1 MTPPAFRL
9 FVSST
14 FSDLK
19 AERNALREKVFP
31 RLDALSAQYH
41 TRFQAIDL
49 RWGISEEAAVNQ
61 KTITICLQELKRCQT
76 ITPRPNFIILLGNRY
91 GWRPLP
97 EKIAAS
103 EFEELLQTLSTSA
116 QRDLFEWYRRDDNAV
131 PAEYCLLPREG
142 MFRDKKVWD
151 ETERTL
157 RHLLLQ
163 GIENAHWDG
172 ADARRIKYE
181 ASATHQEIIQGALK
195 VPDADQHVFCFFRE
209 INHLPQNPAARD
221 YTDDDTDA
229 QHRLISLKQQLRQRL
244 PKNVYEYAVNWEQ
257 DRPSLDYLDAL
268 CDQVYACL
276 AQVIERE
283 ASQPAAADPE
293 AREVAD
299 HTAFYA
305 GRARLFV
312 GQSAILSQI
321 KDYIN
326 GPAQHPLILH
336 GPPGSGKSAIM
347 AKASQRLK
355 ETHGESTDVILR
367 SIGATPASTTVRT
380 LLQGLCSEIS
390 RRDAASPP
398 IIPSAYHQLAELFT
412 QLLSAESHAKKIVVF
427 NDALEQLQSPDPLTC
442 MSWLPNKLA
451 VHVKLVVS
459 LSHEA
464 VNQNDSTPDYLS
476 LLLQRMPAAAFVPLE
491 SMTAADAEALLDQWL
506 REAGRTLQPPQR
518 REIMDKFA
526 GCPWPLYL
534 WLAFA
539 TAQRW
544 HSFAGIEILAKDIAG
559 LMNDL
564 FARLE
569 LPEHHG
575 NVLVSRTLAYLTAS
589 RNGLSEDELL
599 AVLSADQEVL
609 SDFFKRSPDSPAVN
623 QLPVIVWS
631 RLRADIDPYL
641 TLFQAEEALL
651 LSFSHQLVSRVI
663 FTRYLSHEQD
673 RVSAHKSLAA
683 CFHDQAYHGG
693 KTPIKTNPRACLEM
707 PYHEYQGRLFT
718 NLFENLISQE
728 YLDFIC
734 TAFSQETMLE
744 ILELGL
750 AAAREE
756 ANVRYAVMSLVSWGY
771 VFSSDSSDVE
781 KRIQEEIES
790 GHIARAIRI
799 ISNRLPVEQAGVCF
813 VREAHLALD
822 RNDLTSAAEF
832 VRAFLR
838 AKPPHTRKTLRAQL
852 RLADRLAC
860 RDFPDYLNI
869 LIALKPEDTCVR
881 ILLFLAGTAHFSPQ
895 LVNGLARLLL
905 QIDDPYWRGLGQ
917 FALCCRAVRHGLTQ
931 ASALAADLRETIRVM
946 PRTNARSELIRLCS
960 RAYRWLRPAGFT
972 IPELNLPDLE
982 AHDAEPGGQFPA
994 VPVLEDPCEDG
1005 AGALNFLADED
1016 AGHFTPPQSNW
1027 IYAIQRALGTLT
1039 DSSPQ
1044 TWHLENDGLC
1054 RDMTAYFKR
1063 VSTQRDTRDE
1073 EILFY
1078 YSLLPAE
1085 MRKSISSQSWQ
1096 TFDLGPMTHETRLQI
1111 LFSLRRLGELPSLHT
1126 SLSQWGNSLRSDSDY
1141 LEFCRTLQALHPTR
1155 DVDLILYDLAQRL
1168 SRLQD
1173 TPASSVVTAL
1183 IEIFLQYERMDQALF
1198 WLGRLRSILA
1208 PSMEINWHLKLDERT
1223 ALSYALLNVSLPPV
1237 PEPDR
1242 ERSKPACGDEENRCD
1257 STIPEQAQVEQL
1269 KVAAGE
1275 QAQRL
1280 LQSNRKLG
1288 ALLAEEFG
1296 LQTPPAGYLADR
1308 ILAFWVENLAWN
1320 RPDETE
1326 NLACFAATLKLGVV
1340 NDDRER
1346 QRTWFFWLLAMSTRL
1361 DEPQFAR
1368 WREGVLQAFTVPL
1381 HYERS
1386 LAELFNLRKSRQHTR
1401 ETETSI
1407 GYASTDDDKL
1417 SIFKTISG
1425 LLQLELLQADPGLLG
1440 VWADAALKIFSQP
1453 AGQALAFAFLSEAS
1467 VRINQPHITE
1477 AYLATVQALDED
1489 VIDFARERVVLAQ
1502 LARTMDIDALGQW
1515 PNPHTFKE
1523 TFCAMLRALPA
1534 NTGLQQYLQLT
1545 KHLPQVPD
1553 QWDSLLAAICASGI
1567 TPDERTSTAGFLLN
1581 TLSAVETGKNQENE
1595 YAATK

>member
-97 EKIAAS
+97 EKIASS
-103 EFEELLQTLSTSA
+103 ELEELLQTLPTSA
-116 QRDLFEWYRRDDNAV
+116 HKDLFEWYRRDDNAV

-142 MFRDKKVWD
+142 KFRDKKVWD
-151 ETERTL
+151 ETERLL

-209 INHLPQNPAARD
+209 INNLPQETAARD
-221 YTDDDTDA
+221 YTDYDTDA
-229 QHRLISLKQQLRQRL
+229 QHRLISLKKELRQRL

-257 DRPSLDYLDAL
+257 DRPSQDYLDAL

-283 ASQPAAADPE
+283 VSQPAAPDPE
-293 AREVAD
+293 ARELAD

-305 GRARLFV
+305 GHARMFV

-321 KDYIN
+321 EDYIN
-326 GPAQHPLILH
+326 GSAQHPLILH

-427 NDALEQLQSPDPLTC
+427 IDALEQLQSPDPLTC

-641 TLFQAEEALL
+641 TLRQAEEALL

-693 KTPIKTNPRACLEM
+693 KPPLKTNPRACLEM

-718 NLFENLISQE
+718 NLFENLISKE

-781 KRIQEEIES
+781 KRIKEEIES
-790 GHIARAIRI
+790 GHIARAKRI
-799 ISNRLPVEQAGVCF
+799 ISNRLTAEQAGICF

-838 AKPPHTRKTLRAQL
+838 AKPPHARKTLREQL

-869 LIALKPEDTCVR
+869 LTALKPEDTCIR

-895 LVNGLARLLL
+895 LTNGLARLLL

-917 FALCCRAVRHGLTQ
+917 FALCCRTERHGLPQ
-931 ASALAADLRETIRVM
+931 AAALAGDLRETIRVM
-946 PRTNARSELIRLCS
+946 PQNDARAEIIRLCS

-972 IPELNLPDLE
+972 LPDLE
-982 AHDAEPGGQFPA
+982 MPEIERQEAAPSDRSTGIPLQQ
-994 VPVLEDPCEDG
+994 DPNENE
-1005 AGALNFLADED
+1005 AGSFDFLADDD

-1027 IYAIQRALGTLT
+1027 IYAIQRALGTLA

-1044 TWHLENDGLC
+1044 NGLSENDCVIREL
-1054 RDMTAYFKR
+1054 TALLDH
-1063 VSTQRDTRDE
+1063 VSTRPGVRDE
-1073 EILFY
+1073 EILYY
-1078 YSLLPAE
+1078 YSLLPAD
-1085 MRKSISSQSWQ
+1085 MRKCTATQLRQ
-1096 TFDLGPMTHETRLQI
+1096 TFDLGPMTHEVRLQI

-1126 SLSQWGNSLRSDSDY
+1126 SLSQWGNSLRNDSDY
-1141 LEFCRTLQALHPTR
+1141 LEFCRTLQALHPIR
-1155 DVDLILYDLAQRL
+1155 DVDLILCDLAQRL

-1173 TPASSVVTAL
+1173 TPALSAVTAL
-1183 IEIFLQYERMDQALF
+1183 IETFLLYEQMDQALF

-1208 PSMEINWHLKLDERT
+1208 PSMEINWHQKLEERT

-1237 PEPDR
+1237 PEPARR
-1242 ERSKPACGDEENRCD
+1242 ERAKSACGDEENRCD
-1257 STIPEQAQVEQL
+1257 STIHEQAQVEQL
-1269 KVAAGE
+1269 KVAAGK

-1280 LQSNRKLG
+1280 LSNRKLG
-1288 ALLAEEFG
+1288 SLLAEEFG
-1296 LQTPPAGYLADR
+1296 LQTPPIGYLVDR

-1346 QRTWFFWLLAMSTRL
+1346 QRSWFFWLLAMSTRL
-1361 DEPQFAR
+1361 DEQQFAR

-1386 LAELFNLRKSRQHTR
+1386 LAELFDLRKTRQHAR

-1407 GYASTDDDKL
+1407 GYKSTDDDKL
-1417 SIFKTISG
+1417 SIFKTIAG

-1453 AGQALAFAFLSEAS
+1453 VGQALAFAFLSEAS
-1467 VRINQPHITE
+1467 ARINQPHITE

-1489 VIDFARERVVLAQ
+1489 VIGFARERVALAQ
-1502 LARTMDIDALGQW
+1502 LARTMDIDVLGQW

-1534 NTGLQQYLQLT
+1534 NTSLQHYLQLT

-1553 QWDSLLAAICASGI
+1553 QWNSLLAAICASGI
-1567 TPDERTSTAGFLLN
+1567 TPDEITSTAGFLLI